1 MGSGLAIADNAT
13 EHDTEA
19 TVFRVSHKT
28 CHLHECTLYHLSMD
42 EDMSPA
48 LDFGNICLHQKFID
62 ILRPDIE

>member
-1 MGSGLAIADNAT
+1 
-13 EHDTEA
+13 
-19 TVFRVSHKT
+19 
-28 CHLHECTLYHLSMD
+28 MD

>member
-1 MGSGLAIADNAT
+1 MGSGLAVANDAA

-19 TVFRVSHKT
+19 TVFRISHET
-28 CHLHECTLYHLSMD
+28 GHFHECTLYHLSMD